1 MNELVSVAILA
12 HRNDRHED
20 AIELLLQIVQNER
33 ENWLAWFYLAMSYGK
48 VGKMAHAHR
57 IFRVVRESCPDE
69 SLRMKAQLAV
79 PALEAEMRE
88 RVASQETKKP
98 ANITPLQLRAII

>member
-12 HRNDRHED
+12 HRNDRHQD
-20 AIELLLQIVQNER
+20 AIDLLLQVVKDER

-48 VGKMAHAHR
+48 LGKTSHAHR
-57 IFRVVRESCPDE
+57 IFRVIGENCPDE
-69 SLRMKAQLAV
+69 SLRAKAHLAV

-88 RVASQETKKP
+88 RVEAPKRPT
-98 ANITPLQLRAII
+98 NITPLELRAII